1 LSSKKKNKNA
11 RKASQRA
18 TAIGG
23 RDVYADAD
31 TAGWVESGRAGLALC
46 AVLGQSAGNPGRL
59 LGVVDPEALVSL
71 SDPARGRH
79 LDTLVTETMS
89 RAATYLE
96 TAARSFHGA
105 QVKCSMG
112 KGKPENVVTEKA
124 AADKNTLIVMATHG
138 CSGIQRWPLGSVA
151 DKVIHGATNH
161 LFLVRASEQGKTDG
175 EAALKTVIVP
185 LDGSALAEQVLPGVV
200 ELAKKMKLDVVL
212 MRAYALPPAISTE
225 DYGFYSADLLNH
237 LESDAREYLQQKVNE
252 VKQKGVQNVDS
263 VVTTGYGAEEII
275 TLARSTPDS
284 FIAMRTHGR
293 SGMQR
298 WVLGSVTERVVDH
311 SGDPVLIIR
320 SA

>member
-1 LSSKKKNKNA
+1 MYTRMLIPLDGSKVADQVLPYA
-11 RKASQRA
+11 RFLAKAL
-18 TAIGG
+18 AIP
-23 RDVYADAD
+23 
-31 TAGWVESGRAGLALC
+31 VE
-46 AVLGQSAGNPGRL
+46 L
-59 LGVVDPEALVSL
+59 LGVVDPVALAAFSN
-71 SDPARGRH
+71 PARGRH
-79 LDTLVTETMS
+79 LDTLVAETMS

-105 QVKCSMG
+105 QVKCSVG
-112 KGKPENVVTEKA
+112 KGRPENVVTEKA

-151 DKVIHGATNH
+151 DKVIHGAMNH

-200 ELAKKMKLDVVL
+200 ELAKKMKLEVVL
-212 MRAYALPPAISTE
+212 MRAYALPPGISAE
-225 DYGFYSADLLNH
+225 DYGFYSADLLDH
-237 LESDAREYLQQKVNE
+237 LESEARDYLAGKVNE
-252 VKQKGVQNVDS
+252 VKQKGVDDVAS
-263 VVTTGYGAEEII
+263 VVNVGDGAKEII
-275 TLARSTPDS
+275 TLGRNTSDN
-284 FIAMRTHGR
+284 FIAMCTHGR

>member
-1 LSSKKKNKNA
+1 MYTRMLIPLDGSKVAEQVLPYA
-11 RKASQRA
+11 RFLAKAL
-18 TAIGG
+18 AIP
-23 RDVYADAD
+23 
-31 TAGWVESGRAGLALC
+31 VE
-46 AVLGQSAGNPGRL
+46 L
-59 LGVVDPEALVSL
+59 LGVVDPEALVAL

-185 LDGSALAEQVLPGVV
+185 LDGSALAEQVLPGVI
-200 ELAKKMKLDVVL
+200 ELAKKMKLEVVL
-212 MRAYALPPAISTE
+212 MRAYALPPAISAE
-225 DYGFYSADLLNH
+225 DYGFYSADLLDH
-237 LESDAREYLQQKVNE
+237 LESEARDYLQAKVNE
-252 VKQKGVQNVDS
+252 VKQKGVENVTS
-263 VVTTGYGAEEII
+263 VVNPGYGAEEII
-275 TLARSTPDS
+275 TLGRHTPDN

-311 SGDPVLIIR
+311 SGDPVLIVR

>member
-1 LSSKKKNKNA
+1 MYSRMLIPLDGSKVAEQVLPYA
-11 RKASQRA
+11 RFLAKAL
-18 TAIGG
+18 TIP
-23 RDVYADAD
+23 
-31 TAGWVESGRAGLALC
+31 VE
-46 AVLGQSAGNPGRL
+46 L
-59 LGVVDPEALVSL
+59 LGVVDPEALVAFSN
-71 SDPARGRH
+71 PAQGRH
-79 LDTLVTETMS
+79 LDTLVAEAMS

-161 LFLVRASEQGKTDG
+161 LFLVRACEQGKTDG

-185 LDGSALAEQVLPGVV
+185 LDGSALAEQVLPGVI
-200 ELAKKMKLDVVL
+200 ELAKKMKLEVVL
-212 MRAYALPPAISTE
+212 MRAYALPPAISPE
-225 DYGFYSADLLNH
+225 DYGFYSADLLDH
-237 LESDAREYLQQKVNE
+237 LESEARDYLSERVSE
-252 VKQKGVQNVDS
+252 IKQKGVENVTS
-263 VVTTGYGAEEII
+263 VVNPGYGAEEII
-275 TLARSTPDS
+275 TLGRHTPDN

-311 SGDPVLIIR
+311 SGDPVLIVR